1 MSYNIA
7 VAGKGGTGKTSL
19 TGILIDYLT
28 KEKKGETLVVDA
40 DANSN
45 INDVLGMELNVTIGE
60 IKEKENLMEQKR
72 EKYPG
77 GMTKTQYLEY

>member
-45 INDVLGMELNVTIGE
+45 I
-60 IKEKENLMEQKR
+60 
-72 EKYPG
+72 
-77 GMTKTQYLEY
+77 MTY

>member
-28 KEKKGETLVVDA
+28 KEKKGEILVVDA
-40 DANSN
+40 DANAN
-45 INDVLGMELNVTIGE
+45 INDVLGMELNGTIGE
-60 IKEKENLMEQKR
+60 IKEKANQMEQK
-72 EKYPG
+72 ESNI
-77 GMTKTQYLEY
+77 QEE